1 MKFLIPLIL
10 LGVACG
16 LFFGIAK
23 PMYAQIEE
31 MKTSIADKQ
40 VVLDNAE
47 KLKQKSA
54 DLTSSYNQ
62 FSESDKDHLKALLPD
77 DIQSMQVILAVHNIS
92 KNYNMLLKNAKFD
105 VTKKNSAA
113 VMDAARANGAEGGAA
128 YNTFEMQFTLI
139 GKYADYVSFT
149 RDLEKS
155 LRVVDAAEVAFS
167 TIDSNGA
174 EVSGATLGSIKDIL
188 KFDVKIKTYWLK

>member
-1 MKFLIPLIL
+1 MKFLVPLIL

-16 LFFGIAK
+16 LFFGLAK
-23 PMYAQIEE
+23 PMYAQIETL
-31 MKTSIADKQ
+31 KASIAEKQ

-54 DLTSSYNQ
+54 DLTASYNQ
-62 FSESDKDHLKALLPD
+62 FTESDKEHLKALLPD
-77 DIQSMQVILAVHNIS
+77 DVQSMSVILAVHNIS

-105 VTKKNSAA
+105 TSKKGSA
-113 VMDAARANGAEGGAA
+113 VIGARGSTTGTDGPA
-128 YNTFEMQFTLI
+128 YSTFEMQFTLI

-155 LRVVDAAEVAFS
+155 LRVVDAAEVTFS
-167 TIDSNGA
+167 TIDSGGN
-174 EVSGATLGSIKDIL
+174 EISGAALGSIKDIL